1 MEGHSSR
8 DRLVGLW
15 SGGSGQKQARHVVTD
30 ARLGF
35 LWSKS
40 PAVGL
45 SEHHWS
51 RKSLSKDRVRISELL
66 NPVKS

>member
-30 ARLGF
+30 FFGQKVLQWDFQSIIGVVR
-35 LWSKS
+35 
-40 PAVGL
+40 VGQ
-45 SEHHWS
+45 
-51 RKSLSKDRVRISELL
+51 KIV
-66 NPVKS
+66 